1 MSFFTSVIQGGNMAG
16 KTARSKVEKFRRDFV
31 TLARDAGRAYATA
44 ADSMR
49 IAKYFLN
56 YLRDNGIKLRHT
68 DSIKTRH
75 VTGYLQFRKSQGISV
90 RTIQNER
97 AAIRG
102 VLNKAGRYKL
112 ADPNNPLLSN
122 KALGLEKSS
131 RSGTKLPLSPEEFQ
145 KAFKEV
151 EKSNRGVAAT
161 MLLSYTLGLRTK
173 EAVESCKSVMT
184 WKRALESGEHSVRVI
199 FGTKGGRG
207 RNTLIVDKDAL
218 RHAIN
223 YAEKVM
229 KENNGKLIDR
239 PDIRKAIDTYRYHV
253 RRAGLTGEKA
263 PHSMRYHFSQEAREY
278 YEKNG
283 FSGKEIYA
291 QVSMDL
297 GHGDGRGRYVKQVYF
312 RDGTEDE

>member
-1 MSFFTSVIQGGNMAG
+1 MKEKS
-16 KTARSKVEKFRRDFV
+16 ARSKVEKFRRDFIS
-31 TLARDAGRAYATA
+31 LARDAGRAYATA

-75 VTGYLQFRKSQGISV
+75 LAGYLIGRKEQGISV
-90 RTIQNER
+90 RTVENER
-97 AAIRG
+97 SAIRG

-122 KALGLEKSS
+122 KALGLEISN
-131 RSGTKLPLSPEEFQ
+131 RSGTKLPLSPEDFQ

-151 EKSNRGVAAT
+151 EKNNRGVAAA

-184 WKRALESGEHSVRVI
+184 WKRAIESGERSIRVV
-199 FGTKGGRG
+199 FGTKGGRA
-207 RNTLIVDKDAL
+207 RNTLIVDRGAFRK
-218 RHAIN
+218 AIN

-253 RRAGLTGEKA
+253 RKAGLTGKKA
-263 PHSMRYHFSQEAREY
+263 PHSMRYHFSQEAKKHY
-278 YEKNG
+278 QNKG
-283 FSGKEIYA
+283 FSEKEVYA

-312 RDGTEDE
+312 KNGTDEE

>member
-1 MSFFTSVIQGGNMAG
+1 MKEKS
-16 KTARSKVEKFRRDFV
+16 ARSKVEKFRRDFIS
-31 TLARDAGRAYATA
+31 LARDAGRAYATA

-75 VTGYLQFRKSQGISV
+75 LAGYLIGRKEQGISV
-90 RTIQNER
+90 RTVENER
-97 AAIRG
+97 SAIRG

-122 KALGLEKSS
+122 KALGLEVSN
-131 RSGTKLPLSPEEFQ
+131 RSGTKLPLSPEDFQ

-151 EKSNRGVAAT
+151 EKNNRGVAAA

-184 WKRALESGEHSVRVI
+184 WKRAIESGERSIRVV
-199 FGTKGGRG
+199 FGTKGGRA
-207 RNTLIVDKDAL
+207 RNTLIVDRDAF
-218 RHAIN
+218 RKAIN

-253 RRAGLTGEKA
+253 RKAGLTGKKA
-263 PHSMRYHFSQEAREY
+263 PHSMRYHFSQEAKKY
-278 YEKNG
+278 YKNKG
-283 FSGKEIYA
+283 FSEKEVYA

-312 RDGTEDE
+312 KNGTDEE

>member
-1 MSFFTSVIQGGNMAG
+1 
-16 KTARSKVEKFRRDFV
+16 
-31 TLARDAGRAYATA
+31 
-44 ADSMR
+44 MR

-207 RNTLIVDKDAL
+207 RNTLIVDKNAL
-218 RHAIN
+218 RQAIN

>member
-1 MSFFTSVIQGGNMAG
+1 MKNKS
-16 KTARSKVEKFRRDFV
+16 ARSKIEQFRRDFI
-31 TLARDAGRAYATA
+31 TLARDAGRSFATV

-49 IAKYFLN
+49 IAGYFLN

-75 VTGYLQFRKSQGISV
+75 IVGYLQSRKEQGISV

-97 AAIRG
+97 SVIRG
-102 VLNKAGRYKL
+102 VLNQAGRYKL
-112 ADPNNPLLSN
+112 AAPDNPLLSN
-122 KALGLEKSS
+122 KSLGLEESS
-131 RSGTKLPLSPEEFQ
+131 RAGTKLPLSPEEFH

-151 EKSNRGVAAT
+151 EKNNRGVAAA
-161 MLLSYTLGLRTK
+161 MLLSYTLGLRNK

-184 WKRALESGEHSVRVI
+184 WRRAIETGHNSVRVV
-199 FGTKGGRG
+199 FGTKGGRP
-207 RNTLIVDKDAL
+207 RNTVIVDRDAVK
-218 RHAIN
+218 RAIS
-223 YAEKVM
+223 YAENVM

-263 PHSMRYHFSQEAREY
+263 PHSMRYHFSQEAKRL
-278 YEKNG
+278 YESRG
-283 FSGKEIYA
+283 YTETEIFA

-312 RDGTEDE
+312 RNADTDDE